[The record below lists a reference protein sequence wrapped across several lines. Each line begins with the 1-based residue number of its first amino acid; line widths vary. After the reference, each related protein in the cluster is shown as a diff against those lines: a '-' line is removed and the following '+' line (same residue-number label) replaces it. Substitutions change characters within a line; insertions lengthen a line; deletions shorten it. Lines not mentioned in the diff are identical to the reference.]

1 MRRICT
7 LLMSI
12 ALILTLSLTVFA
24 AEDAL
29 KIHTATAK
37 KGETVYVTVELTES
51 VVGNA
56 MAVMYSCNSKH
67 LKPVPTSC
75 SWAKTGMLQDFDRRD
90 TIGVWATEES
100 TDLKGGVCVLA
111 FEVKTF
117 ARFMETEI
125 RCTVSVKNGSE
136 TVGEFTATGKV
147 VLDCD
152 HTYGDWQDG
161 GDLGHY
167 RKCSKCDGQQTQSH
181 EWNDGD
187 LLPESDN
194 PYEQAIIYTCQICK
208 GTKTQVQNTS
218 SQLFPPEQEQ
228 EDTTPTGPVTQ
239 WKPNDQETTPE
250 HTHTEP
256 TYPGNSQDSPLQDPE
271 HQQTTPEHDQ
281 QEQDEHAGHD
291 HTQDGTIPQDVL
303 DDLLQQEQDEHAG
316 HDHSQ
321 QSNADRPTTGI
332 AVLVVLA
339 VLIGGMVF
347 LLKKKL

>member
-1 MRRICT
+1 MKRFCI

-12 ALILTLSLTVFA
+12 ALILTLSVTAFA
-24 AEDAL
+24 AEENL

-56 MAVMYSCNSKH
+56 IAVMYSCNSKH

-90 TIGVWATEES
+90 TIGVWAAAES

-117 ARFMETEI
+117 ARFAETEI
-125 RCTVSVKNGSE
+125 SCTVSVKNNSE

-161 GDLGHY
+161 GDIGHY
-167 RKCSKCDGQQTQSH
+167 RKCDKCDGRQVQSH

-194 PYEQAIIYTCQICK
+194 PYEQAIIYTCQVCK
-208 GTKTQVQNTS
+208 GTKTQVKDTS
-218 SQLFPPEQEQ
+218 NQLIPPETVPE
-228 EDTTPTGPVTQ
+228 ETSGPMTQ
-239 WKPNDQETTPE
+239 WKPTEEETTPV
-250 HTHTEP
+250 HTEP
-256 TYPGNSQDSPLQDPE
+256 TYPGNAQDSPLQDPDYPYTE
-271 HQQTTPEHDQ
+271 PTHGQHDQ
-281 QEQDEHAGHD
+281 QDEYTEQDHSH
-291 HTQDGTIPQDVL
+291 DGTIPQDVL